1 MPSQSLRSEN
11 QSRTES
17 REPGSKRMIDVEFD
31 ERKIGK
37 VRGWFEH
44 WTACRRKV
52 PNFFGMCDV
61 KAGGSGRNH
70 VRDAP
75 PDR

>member
-52 PNFFGMCDV
+52 PNFFECVTSRPEAADGIT
-61 KAGGSGRNH
+61 
-70 VRDAP
+70 
-75 PDR
+75 